1 MRQTFFIGILIVG
14 VVGGIIYFL
23 WTIGAALYEDWVM
36 GKDVNKIKADQ
47 QQRRKERLEESRK
60 RLDNG
65 CEHVFGQTLGGF
77 PLDACRKCG
86 LQRERPAGPCDHVW
100 KPANEPVPCSY
111 CEKCGKRYVSPTIRD
126 DPHSESS

>member
-1 MRQTFFIGILIVG
+1 MRQTFFLGILILG
-14 VVGGIIYFL
+14 VVSGVVYFL
-23 WTIGAALYEDWVM
+23 WTIAAALYEDWMM
-36 GKDVNKIKADQ
+36 GKDVNKIKADSE
-47 QQRRKERLEESRK
+47 QRRKERLEESRK

-77 PLDACRKCG
+77 PPDACRNCG
-86 LQRERPAGPCDHVW
+86 LQRERPSGPCDHVW

-126 DPHSESS
+126 DSKS